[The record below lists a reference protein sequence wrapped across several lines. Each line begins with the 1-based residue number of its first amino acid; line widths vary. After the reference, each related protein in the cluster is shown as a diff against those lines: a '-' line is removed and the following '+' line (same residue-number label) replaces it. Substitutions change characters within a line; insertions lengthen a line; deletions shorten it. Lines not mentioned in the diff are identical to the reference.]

1 MILESTRDPE
11 EMENDRRELIAAVAA
26 VAAHT
31 GLDPKQVASVLTGL
45 TEGAK
50 RRPERHRTSGR
61 PGRTSS
67 PCGSSRTKDADES
80 FATRLAD
87 TSSGVTIG
95 DGPPRG
101 ACPSWGVPTRR
112 DSGAPAV
119 CLPPGRRRAT
129 ERERASG
136 VLADP
141 RRVAF
146 EGKPDR
152 EVGPTTVSAPVFP
165 PNSASSI
172 GPAALHTV
180 IHNADRLA
188 LATTLRRTTARNR
201 SWCV

>member
-1 MILESTRDPE
+1 M
-11 EMENDRRELIAAVAA
+11 NRRELIAA

-67 PCGSSRTKDADES
+67 PCGSSRTKDADQVSRPDSPIPPAES
-80 FATRLAD
+80 PLE
-87 TSSGVTIG
+87 

-119 CLPPGRRRAT
+119 CLPPGRRRAPS
-129 ERERASG
+129 ENELGVCSQIRVGWLSRESRTGRWVLRLSVLRSSPRIPRA
-136 VLADP
+136 
-141 RRVAF
+141 
-146 EGKPDR
+146 
-152 EVGPTTVSAPVFP
+152 
-165 PNSASSI
+165 
-172 GPAALHTV
+172 
-180 IHNADRLA
+180 RLA
-188 LATTLRRTTARNR
+188 PQRFTLLSTTPIG
-201 SWCV
+201 